1 MNRRGRVMSTNVS
14 RNKLVQALFRTF
26 ISVWLYKEISTSWR
40 PIISTNTYLSLIFF
54 KYVRTAK
61 GPVRKGY
68 NPLIHILATN
78 KKGYNPLIPTNYCC
92 LFFNDWKSLLS
103 TVQLSVHA
111 LSPYSLLS
119 TPSVSKSS
127 PHPSFNNCLS
137 KERMVLMEWLFK
149 EMTSLFLLYYETDY
163 SYLYT
168 YTSTWPLHI
177 TCKINLVTDS
187 CLYLS

>member
-40 PIISTNTYLSLIFF
+40 PIISTNTYLSLIIF

-103 TVQLSVHA
+103 TVQ
-111 LSPYSLLS
+111 SLCMLCLLINYYQHPLWVS
-119 TPSVSKSS
+119 LPLTPVLIIVCQKREW
-127 PHPSFNNCLS
+127 CLWN
-137 KERMVLMEWLFK
+137 E
-149 EMTSLFLLYYETDY
+149 FL
-163 SYLYT
+163 
-168 YTSTWPLHI
+168 
-177 TCKINLVTDS
+177 KK
-187 CLYLS
+187 